1 MTTVARRTV
10 LATALSAPFI
20 RSGRAAEPLRLR
32 ASVDTSPTHGRT
44 QAIADYLK
52 KLEAASKGQIK
63 TQLFDSGQLF
73 ADRDVTKALLQGQ
86 VEMAAPG
93 TWLLAAFVPDSD
105 MQQLPMFYGQPIE
118 VAHKAIDGR
127 PGQTIDEQITNKL
140 HVKVLGKWID
150 LGFTN
155 WYSTRKPLN
164 TLEDLKG
171 LKIRNSGGFA
181 QPWRAKFFGGL
192 PNMTAWPDVP
202 LAMSQGTFDALQSTN
217 ESVASAK
224 LWDAGL
230 RFGLI
235 DHQSIGDYIP
245 IVSSTFWNK
254 LSPDLQVLM
263 QGLWAAN
270 IDTYRAN
277 LAAAQIKAAQ
287 ELKEHGVK
295 LVTVPAAELA
305 EQRKRMIAEQ
315 QEVAREMKI
324 SPLVLAQIMQAV
336 GSVT

>member
-1 MTTVARRTV
+1 M
-10 LATALSAPFI
+10 
-20 RSGRAAEPLRLR
+20 
-32 ASVDTSPTHGRT
+32 
-44 QAIADYLK
+44 
-52 KLEAASKGQIK
+52 
-63 TQLFDSGQLF
+63 
-73 ADRDVTKALLQGQ
+73 
-86 VEMAAPG
+86 
-93 TWLLAAFVPDSD
+93 
-105 MQQLPMFYGQPIE
+105 
-118 VAHKAIDGR
+118 
-127 PGQTIDEQITNKL
+127 
-140 HVKVLGKWID
+140 
-150 LGFTN
+150 
-155 WYSTRKPLN
+155 
-164 TLEDLKG
+164 
-171 LKIRNSGGFA
+171 
-181 QPWRAKFFGGL
+181 
-192 PNMTAWPDVP
+192 
-202 LAMSQGTFDALQSTN
+202 
-217 ESVASAK
+217 
-224 LWDAGL
+224 WDAGL

-245 IVSSTFWNK
+245 IVSGTFWNK